1 MVLLL
6 IVQNY
11 PEFETDESK
20 NVRRLEEAERVWNK
34 ILESFKQRSL
44 MLKSQSREAYEVYFT
59 KAAKALKETSKDIKI
74 QADKASL
81 DIAAIAKEIREE
93 GVEYL
98 VYADENSPD
107 SVKDVVEVFS
117 APPEFND
124 VSNAHDFHLGIP
136 YGIPYIISTA
146 IDMEPDGALM
156 ISSYPYHSLNQ
167 N

>member
-136 YGIPYIISTA
+136 YGIPYII
-146 IDMEPDGALM
+146 
-156 ISSYPYHSLNQ
+156 
-167 N
+167 